1 MQVSIV
7 WDKEMA
13 KWTSFA
19 LLALIGFALTMGG
32 GLAVF
37 QLFGANPLFILVFLV
52 GGTFGY
58 TLATA
63 APLPVL
69 RILGSILLSLGRVD
83 DLLEAL
89 LTLPLSISSDA
100 PILSQERGE
109 AVEDGG
115 EPLPVDSELV
125 ALLQPQPFPLSETFD
140 GYVVRIS
147 GTTPHYLERL
157 GDKELFFTSDYNNAC
172 LFKNRRDSFTFAQ
185 LCFIVNGDKN
195 AVEVRGVPI
204 KLGQG
209 IIS

>member
-19 LLALIGFALTMGG
+19 LLALTGFGLTMGG

-69 RILGSILLSLGRVD
+69 GILGSILMSLDRVD
-83 DLLEAL
+83 ELLEAL

-115 EPLPVDSELV
+115 EPLDSELV

-140 GYVVRIS
+140 GYVIRIS
-147 GTTPHYLERL
+147 GTTPHYLERI
-157 GDKELFFTSDYNNAC
+157 GDKKLFFTSDHNNAC
-172 LFKNRRDSFTFAQ
+172 LFKSRRVSFTFAQ